1 MGLEDDWDEI
11 VSDVRKSYPDRKIE
25 EREDTVEVSFD
36 PSTFLTLKKNG
47 FVEGSMPKHHF
58 ESSKADKV
66 NVRDG
71 ITVIRGENFEYLFKE
86 T

>member
-11 VSDVRKSYPDRKIE
+11 VSEVRKSYPDRKIE
-25 EREDTVEVSFD
+25 ESEDTIEVSFD

-58 ESSKADKV
+58 ESSNADNV
-66 NVRDG
+66 DVRDG
-71 ITVIRGENFEYLFKE
+71 ITVVRGENFEYLFKE
-86 T
+86 D